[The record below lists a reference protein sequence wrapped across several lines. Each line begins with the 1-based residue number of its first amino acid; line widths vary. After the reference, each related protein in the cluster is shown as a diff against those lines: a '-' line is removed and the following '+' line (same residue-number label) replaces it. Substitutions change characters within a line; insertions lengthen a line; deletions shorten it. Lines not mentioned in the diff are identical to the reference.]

1 MPHSEWGNLEEHL
14 KSAFFEPDLEALRV
28 ALSVYCAHWLYL
40 DNKPTWPLFI
50 GIPGSGKSELIC
62 TALSGLEGVIVSSEI
77 TPHTF
82 ISGAGEN
89 LHGCS
94 LLKQMLPLPGNGNH
108 NVARTHGILV
118 FKDFT
123 SIMELRPDNRSM
135 ISAQMR
141 EIWDGI
147 YDPHKGVRAGTWEG
161 KLTIQAV
168 VTPAFENAWGL
179 KRSLGER
186 FTSWRTK
193 TGDGIGM
200 AKAML
205 RQQHHLTIAKRTREL
220 TRSVMPTSY
229 HQPPLMSE
237 SFHHVIAHAAQY
249 AAILRAHVER
259 DTYPPRRIIGGV
271 QHEAPTRLAMAMA
284 QIASGH
290 AYLRGSQTVE
300 GSDVD
305 LALKAAEHCVPRTRQ
320 MIMAVIGENDT
331 LRHLVVKESGLP
343 ESTVSWITE
352 ELDALG
358 AIVIGEDNGAVVYKL
373 TDRVSHL
380 RREMVR
386 PIEIDNVV
394 QFPIGAT
401 V

>member
-14 KSAFFEPDLEALRV
+14 RSAFFEPDIEALRV
-28 ALSVYCAHWLYL
+28 ALSAYCAHWLYL

-50 GIPGSGKSELIC
+50 GIPGSGKSEMIC

-89 LHGCS
+89 LHGSS
-94 LLKQMLPLPGNGNH
+94 LLRQMIPLPNH
-108 NVARTHGILV
+108 SNHGGVARTHGILV

-123 SIMELRPDNRSM
+123 SIMELRPDHRSM

-141 EIWDGI
+141 EIWDGR
-147 YDPHKGVRAGTWEG
+147 YDPHKGVKAGTWEG

-168 VTPAFENAWGL
+168 ATPAFEGAWGL

-220 TRSVMPTSY
+220 TRLIMPVSY
-229 HQPPLMSE
+229 KHPPSMSE
-237 SFHHVIAHAAQY
+237 DFDHVIAHAAQY
-249 AAILRAHVER
+249 AAMLRSHVER
-259 DTYPPRRIIGGV
+259 DTYPPRKIIGGV
-271 QHEAPTRLAMAMA
+271 QHEAPTRLAMGMA

-290 AYLRGSQTVE
+290 AFLRGSRIVE

-305 LALKAAEHCVPRTRQ
+305 IALKAACHCVPRTRQ
-320 MIMAVIGENDT
+320 MVMDQIGADET
-331 LRHLVVKESGLP
+331 LRHAVVKESELP
-343 ESTVSWITE
+343 ESTVNWITE
-352 ELDALG
+352 ELEALG
-358 AIVIGEDNGAVVYKL
+358 AIVIGEDSGAVTYKL
-373 TDRVSHL
+373 TPKVATL

-386 PIEIDNVV
+386 PVIDNVIQMPKKEAV
-394 QFPIGAT
+394 
-401 V
+401 